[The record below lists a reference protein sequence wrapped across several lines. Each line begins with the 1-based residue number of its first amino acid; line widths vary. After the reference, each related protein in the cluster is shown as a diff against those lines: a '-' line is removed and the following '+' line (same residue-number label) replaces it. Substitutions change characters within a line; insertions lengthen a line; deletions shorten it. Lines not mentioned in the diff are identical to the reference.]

1 MNKHKNTHNIQM
13 TKKKKQEKNNKKLKE
28 NTCNF
33 IILCLL
39 FVYNLT
45 MKKAKVLFVCL
56 RRRQQYEIANNNVQ
70 Q

>member
-13 TKKKKQEKNNKKLKE
+13 AKKKKQEKNNNKKLKE

-45 MKKAKVLFVCL
+45 MKKKPRCCL
-56 RRRQQYEIANNNVQ
+56 SA
-70 Q
+70 

>member
-13 TKKKKQEKNNKKLKE
+13 AKKKKQEKNNKKLKE

-45 MKKAKVLFVCL
+45 MKKKPRCCL
-56 RRRQQYEIANNNVQ
+56 SA
-70 Q
+70 